1 MLMLI
6 FEVLPKPDR
15 EAAYF
20 EMAAAL
26 KPTLDDSGGLLFLD
40 RSRSD
45 DRPGWFL
52 SHQYWRDEA
61 SMARWR
67 ANGAHH
73 RAQVCGRTDILADY
87 RLRVGQVIAEIGPD
101 LDVFGHGHESAVA
114 YDQGPRTARYILTVA
129 TRGHG
134 VAVASGAS
142 RFQSVYEPDL
152 GICIIEVASR
162 AEGENLLSTLAS
174 QPTVAIARLSLISRD
189 YGMFDRSEAPQ
200 FFEPVTLA

>member
-1 MLMLI
+1 MLTLI
-6 FEVLPKPDR
+6 FEVLPKPNR
-15 EAAYF
+15 QAAYF

-26 KPTLDDSGGLLFLD
+26 KPALDGSGGLLFLD

-45 DRPGWFL
+45 VRPGWFL

-67 ANGAHH
+67 SNSAHY
-73 RAQVCGRTDILADY
+73 RAQACGRTDILADY

-101 LDVFGHGHESAVA
+101 RDVIGHGHESAVA
-114 YDQGPRTARYILTVA
+114 YDQGQRTTRHILTVA
-129 TRGHG
+129 TRGKD
-134 VAVASGAS
+134 VAFASGAS

-152 GICIIEVASR
+152 GICIFEVASR
-162 AEGENLLSTLAS
+162 AAGESLLRDLAS
-174 QPTVAIARLSLISRD
+174 QPTVEIARLSIISRD